1 MDANHLVR
9 RDYRRVDR
17 DGGGG
22 IVSISK
28 AIDPRRVGISKSLVT
43 ATALCGRKGWY
54 SEKIRLEDGSRLPFI
69 APERVA
75 FGSALDEAI
84 LIIVEAF
91 RSNHPWN
98 EKDVVDQGL
107 FAARSR
113 PTEEGIDWG
122 IFHAQ
127 LEAAIK
133 IFVYDVLEPEL
144 VTFRDVYLQGLD
156 GESLK
161 VEGLIGTPDFI
172 FRKWNGAEGGTM
184 ILDLKAS
191 ARSKS
196 AKDLLSAEMAFYS
209 YLWSRY
215 SAGELPGVGYLTY
228 VRTKRPTYQLITGKA
243 TADHL
248 LLAEQYLAAT
258 KSVVARESVD
268 DVAFSTSFCGS
279 CEWRKPNPAVGFGG
293 CSVGRLIASD
303 EKEAE

>member
-1 MDANHLVR
+1 MDAHPLVR
-9 RDYRRVDR
+9 RDHHRVNR
-17 DGGGG
+17 NGGDL
-22 IVSISK
+22 VSISK
-28 AIDPRRVGISKSLVT
+28 AIDPKRVGISKSLVT
-43 ATALCGRKGWY
+43 STALCGRKGWF

-75 FGSALDEAI
+75 FGSGLDEAI
-84 LIIVEAF
+84 LIIAEAL
-91 RSNHPWN
+91 RAGRTWDES
-98 EKDVVDQGL
+98 DVVDEAL
-107 FAARSR
+107 TAVMAR
-113 PTEEGIDWG
+113 PTIGIDWE
-122 IFHAQ
+122 IFEAQ
-127 LEAAIK
+127 LRAAIK

-144 VTFRDVYLQGLD
+144 VTFRNVYLQGLD

-161 VEGLIGTPDFI
+161 VDGLIGTPDFI
-172 FRKWNGAEGGTM
+172 FRKWKGEEGATM

-196 AKDLLSAEMAFYS
+196 VKDLRSAEMAFYS

-243 TADHL
+243 TGEHL

-258 KSVVARESVD
+258 RSVVGRDSVEE
-268 DVAFSTSFCGS
+268 VAFTTSFCGS
-279 CEWRKPNPAVGFGG
+279 CEWRKPNPLVGFEG

-303 EKEAE
+303 EKEEE

>member
-1 MDANHLVR
+1 M
-9 RDYRRVDR
+9 
-17 DGGGG
+17 
-22 IVSISK
+22 SISK

-43 ATALCGRKGWY
+43 TTALCGRKGWF

-84 LIIVEAF
+84 LIIAEAL
-91 RSNHPWN
+91 RSGRPWD
-98 EKDVVDQGL
+98 EDEVVNAGIE
-107 FAARSR
+107 AVRAR
-113 PTEEGIDWG
+113 PTEEIEWD
-122 IFHAQ
+122 IFEAQ
-127 LEAAIK
+127 LRAAVK
-133 IFVYDVLEPEL
+133 IFVYDVIEPEL

-172 FRKWNGAEGGTM
+172 FRKWKGEDGGTM

-196 AKDLLSAEMAFYS
+196 TKDLRSAEMAFYS

-215 SAGELPGVGYLTY
+215 SSGELPGVGYLTY

-279 CEWRKPNPAVGFGG
+279 CEWRKPKPEVGFGG
-293 CSVGRLIASD
+293 CSVGMLIASD
-303 EKEAE
+303 EKEAD

>member
-1 MDANHLVR
+1 
-9 RDYRRVDR
+9 
-17 DGGGG
+17 
-22 IVSISK
+22 VSISK
-28 AIDPRRVGISKSLVT
+28 AIDPKRVGISKSLVT
-43 ATALCGRKGWY
+43 STALCGRKGWF

-75 FGSALDEAI
+75 FGSALDESI
-84 LIIVEAF
+84 LIIAEAL
-91 RSNHPWN
+91 RANQSWN

-113 PTEEGIDWG
+113 QTEEGIDWE

-127 LEAAIK
+127 LEAAVK
-133 IFVYDVLEPEL
+133 IFVYDVIEPEL

-172 FRKWNGAEGGTM
+172 FRKWNGEVGATM
-184 ILDLKAS
+184 VLDLKAS

-196 AKDLLSAEMAFYS
+196 AKDLRSAEMAFYS

-215 SAGELPGVGYLTY
+215 SAGELPGIGYLTY

-243 TADHL
+243 TGEHL

-258 KSVVARESVD
+258 RSVVGRDSVEE
-268 DVAFSTSFCGS
+268 VAFTTSFCGS
-279 CEWRKPNPAVGFGG
+279 CEWRKPNPLVGFDG
-293 CSVGRLIASD
+293 CSVGRLVASD

>member
-1 MDANHLVR
+1 MS
-9 RDYRRVDR
+9 
-17 DGGGG
+17 G
-22 IVSISK
+22 ISK

-43 ATALCGRKGWY
+43 ATALCGRKGWF
-54 SEKIRLEDGSRLPFI
+54 SEKIRLADGSRLPLI

-84 LIIVEAF
+84 LIIADSI
-91 RSNHPWN
+91 RSNQRWD
-98 EKDVVDQGL
+98 EKDVVDQG
-107 FAARSR
+107 FYAARSR
-113 PTEEGIDWG
+113 PTEDGIDWG

-127 LEAAIK
+127 LEAAVK
-133 IFVYDVLEPEL
+133 IFIFDVLETEL
-144 VTFRDVYLQGLD
+144 VTFRDVYLQGID

-161 VEGLIGTPDFI
+161 VDGLIGTPDFI
-172 FRKWNGAEGGTM
+172 FRRWKGEDGGTM

-191 ARSKS
+191 SRSKS
-196 AKDLLSAEMAFYS
+196 ERDLRSAEMAFYS
-209 YLWSRY
+209 YLWTRY

-258 KSVVARESVD
+258 KAVVARDSVD
-268 DVAFSTSFCGS
+268 EVGFSTSFCGS
-279 CEWRKPNPAVGFGG
+279 CEWRKPNPEVGFGG
-293 CSVGRLIASD
+293 CSVGMLIASD

>member
-1 MDANHLVR
+1 M
-9 RDYRRVDR
+9 
-17 DGGGG
+17 
-22 IVSISK
+22 SISK

-43 ATALCGRKGWY
+43 TTALCGRKGWF
-54 SEKIRLEDGSRLPFI
+54 SEKIRLEDGSRLPFV

-84 LIIVEAF
+84 LIIAEAL
-91 RSNHPWN
+91 RSGRPWD
-98 EKDVVDQGL
+98 EDEVVNAGIE
-107 FAARSR
+107 AVRSR
-113 PTEEGIDWG
+113 PTEEIEWE
-122 IFHAQ
+122 IFEAQ
-127 LEAAIK
+127 LRAAVK
-133 IFVYDVLEPEL
+133 IFVYDVIEPEL

-172 FRKWNGAEGGTM
+172 FRKWKGEDGGTM

-196 AKDLLSAEMAFYS
+196 EKDLRSAEMAFYS

-268 DVAFSTSFCGS
+268 EVAFSTSFCGS

-293 CSVGRLIASD
+293 CSVGMLIASD

>member
-1 MDANHLVR
+1 MDANYLVR
-9 RDYRRVDR
+9 RDHRRVDLYR
-17 DGGGG
+17 GGR

-28 AIDPRRVGISKSLVT
+28 AIDPKRVGISKSLVT
-43 ATALCGRKGWY
+43 TTALCGRKGWY

-84 LIIVEAF
+84 LLIAEAL
-91 RSNHPWN
+91 RSGRKWD
-98 EKDVVDQGL
+98 EDEVVNAGIE
-107 FAARSR
+107 AVRSR
-113 PTEEGIDWG
+113 PTEDIEWE
-122 IFHAQ
+122 IFEAQ
-127 LEAAIK
+127 LRAAVK
-133 IFVYDVLEPEL
+133 IFVYDVIEPEL

-172 FRKWNGAEGGTM
+172 FRKWKGEQGATM

-196 AKDLLSAEMAFYS
+196 TKDLRSAEMAFYS

-215 SAGELPGVGYLTY
+215 SSGELPQVGYLTY

-243 TADHL
+243 TMEHL

-258 KSVVARESVD
+258 RSVVGRESVEE
-268 DVAFSTSFCGS
+268 VAFTTSFCGS
-279 CEWRKPNPAVGFGG
+279 CEWRKPKPEVGFGG
-293 CSVGRLIASD
+293 CSVGMLLASD